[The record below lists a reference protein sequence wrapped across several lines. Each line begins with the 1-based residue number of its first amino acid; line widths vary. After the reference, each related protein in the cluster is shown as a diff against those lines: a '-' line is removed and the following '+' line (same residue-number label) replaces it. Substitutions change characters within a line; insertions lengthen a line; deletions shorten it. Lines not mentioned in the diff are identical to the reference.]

1 LQLAILVTLFYIC
14 KHIKINIKFTMVN
27 SDEFSKR
34 LEIILDYYD
43 ISAAAFADAIQVGRS
58 SISHILSGRN
68 KPSLDFVLKIVQ
80 TYPEV
85 ELYWLLNGKGNFPK
99 LEFENT
105 IPSSKSET
113 PAPLVRDEKPKSEQP
128 IESSLKPESLPGSSF
143 SAKTIKR
150 VVLFYEDGTF
160 EAFEN

>member
-1 LQLAILVTLFYIC
+1 
-14 KHIKINIKFTMVN
+14 MVN
-27 SDEFSKR
+27 SDDFAKR
-34 LEIILDYYD
+34 LQIILDYYD
-43 ISAAAFADAIQVGRS
+43 ISAAVFADAIQVGRS

-99 LEFENT
+99 SEPEKAS
-105 IPSSKSET
+105 PSNKTET
-113 PAPLVRDEKPKSEQP
+113 PAPIIRDEKPISQKKT
-128 IESSLKPESLPGSSF
+128 ESSNELDSLSRSSF
-143 SAKTIKR
+143 PGKKIKR

>member
-1 LQLAILVTLFYIC
+1 
-14 KHIKINIKFTMVN
+14 MVN

-34 LEIILDYYD
+34 LQIILEYYD
-43 ISAAAFADAIQVGRS
+43 ISAATFADAIQVGRS

-85 ELYWLLNGKGNFPK
+85 ELYWLLNGKGDFP
-99 LEFENT
+99 ES
-105 IPSSKSET
+105 SSKTSTQKEDIEP
-113 PAPLVRDEKPKSEQP
+113 PAPSINSKQLEREELKEASLTGKSF
-128 IESSLKPESLPGSSF
+128 PESNSST
-143 SAKTIKR
+143 KKIKK

>member
-1 LQLAILVTLFYIC
+1 MFYIC
-14 KHIKINIKFTMVN
+14 KHPEIKYRFTMVN
-27 SDEFSKR
+27 SEEFSKR
-34 LEIILDYYD
+34 LQIILEYYE
-43 ISAAAFADAIQVGRS
+43 ISAATFADAIQVGRS

-85 ELYWLLNGKGNFPK
+85 ELYWLLNGKGDFPK
-99 LEFENT
+99 SAIKTSIPEKQIEASTPPTISKQLENENPKDT
-105 IPSSKSET
+105 SITGKILSESNSSTK
-113 PAPLVRDEKPKSEQP
+113 K
-128 IESSLKPESLPGSSF
+128 
-143 SAKTIKR
+143 IKR

>member
-1 LQLAILVTLFYIC
+1 
-14 KHIKINIKFTMVN
+14 MVN
-27 SDEFSKR
+27 SEEFSKR
-34 LEIILDYYD
+34 LQIIMEYYE
-43 ISAAAFADAIQVGRS
+43 ISAATFADAIQVGRS

-85 ELYWLLNGKGNFPK
+85 ELYWLLNGKGDFPK
-99 LEFENT
+99 SAAKT
-105 IPSSKSET
+105 S
-113 PAPLVRDEKPKSEQP
+113 
-128 IESSLKPESLPGSSF
+128 KPEKQIEASAPTITSKQLENEDPKDASITEKIFPESNSST
-143 SAKTIKR
+143 KKIKR

>member
-1 LQLAILVTLFYIC
+1 
-14 KHIKINIKFTMVN
+14 MVN
-27 SDEFSKR
+27 SEEFGKR
-34 LEIILDYYD
+34 LQKILEYYD
-43 ISAAAFADAIQVGRS
+43 ISAAIFADAIQVGRS

-85 ELYWLLNGKGNFPK
+85 ELYWLLNGKGDF
-99 LEFENT
+99 
-105 IPSSKSET
+105 
-113 PAPLVRDEKPKSEQP
+113 PKSEDRKVA
-128 IESSLKPESLPGSSF
+128 ILNKPEISNQVTKDRDEEPHSINSKEGLPPTKNISENRF

-160 EAFEN
+160 EAFDN